1 MLSVVA
7 YVHRIL
13 KLANN
18 IRILMDMKADLK
30 SVPLSKHTEGVRC
43 LGLHVQNWQLSEN
56 LKTFFSSAKE
66 VINTEE
72 DILYFYLHSK
82 KNGTPKENTQEVVYN
97 GLKNQGAT
105 CYLNSALQVL
115 FMTKEFRQAVES
127 SQILSN
133 DQVFYHLQQLFKD
146 LKSDCVSPVN
156 ITRSLSIENVC
167 KQQDAVEWFEKILSA
182 VSQDVSQV
190 YEGRWQKTLRCL
202 KRNHDACHEDNN
214 FFSLPLSIDAEH
226 NDVFNVVNGLQ
237 AFFKTTRFDEDDW
250 MYCDDCDEKT
260 DTEISFSVQKYP
272 TILNLHL
279 KRFYFDYMTMGYQK
293 NCCPV
298 DIPPTLDYFESCTY
312 DLYGVINHSGVYGS
326 GHYWANIKSSENN
339 NWYSFDDSH
348 VAKIADTDFL
358 ERSRTAY
365 MIVYRKRDLS
375 SPQQEETNMKSSPV
389 ESLET
394 ATAEEML
401 EEIKN
406 NTASEKQTYTPDNV
420 LTQQIDHSHH
430 SPHLVMPTK
439 MKVSKQR
446 RRSQRSGPYQHNL
459 LKISQSGYRL
469 FYPRSQIPEYEHG
482 VSQVFK

>member
-1 MLSVVA
+1 
-7 YVHRIL
+7 
-13 KLANN
+13 
-18 IRILMDMKADLK
+18 MDMKASAELQ
-30 SVPLSKHTEGVRC
+30 SVSRSKDKEDVQC
-43 LGLHVQNWQLSEN
+43 LHVQNWQLPEN
-56 LKTFFSSAKE
+56 LKPSFSSAE
-66 VINTEE
+66 EEINTKGE
-72 DILYFYLHSK
+72 ILYLYLHSK
-82 KNGTPKENTQEVVYN
+82 DSGIPKDNAKEVVYN
-97 GLKNQGAT
+97 GLRNQGAT

-127 SQILSN
+127 SQITPN
-133 DQVFYHLQQLFKD
+133 ENVFYHLQQLFKD
-146 LKSDCVSPVN
+146 LKSDSVSPVN
-156 ITRSLSIENVC
+156 ITRSLSIENVFE
-167 KQQDAVEWFEKILSA
+167 QQDAVEWFEKILSE
-182 VSQDVSQV
+182 VSHDVSQV

-202 KRNHDACHEDNN
+202 KRDHDACHEDNN

-226 NDVFNVVNGLQ
+226 NDVFNVVDGLQ
-237 AFFKTTRFDEDDW
+237 AFFKTTTFDEDNW

-298 DIPPTLDYFESCTY
+298 DIPPTLDYFKSCTY

-348 VAKIADTDFL
+348 VAKITDTDFL

-365 MIVYRKRDLS
+365 MIVYRKRELSPS
-375 SPQQEETNMKSSPV
+375 SPQQEENNMESSTV
-389 ESLET
+389 ESLKIT
-394 ATAEEML
+394 TAEEMRQSML

-459 LKISQSGYRL
+459 LKVTRNVGT
-469 FYPRSQIPEYEHG
+469 
-482 VSQVFK
+482 VSLGTSASDMQHPVKNTKHEGTSSDETYYKIL